1 MSNNQNKK
9 ALLSGFW
16 YTSSNILVKSLTFI
30 TTPIFTRLLSQ
41 EEYGAFSNYASW
53 TSILIILTTL
63 NVEST
68 LISAKFDYKERL
80 NQYILSVLCLS
91 FFSIIIWAFLSNL
104 FIYRLSNILN
114 MSPLYIET
122 IFIYCIFYLVINVF
136 QINERFQYEYK
147 KSVIISLSLA
157 ILTTVV
163 SILLVINMDNRL
175 MGRILGNVLP
185 AVLIGSILLFM
196 IIKKGSKIDFSMW
209 KYALKICIPY
219 IPHLLSLI
227 LLHSID
233 RIMITKICG
242 EVDNA
247 IYSVAFM
254 VGVIITT
261 FGHSINQA
269 FSPWL
274 GDNLN
279 LRKYKVIRNVSK
291 YYIGLFV
298 IFVIGLILI
307 APEII
312 LFFGGEQYYKSIYV
326 FLPISLGCI
335 LQFIYTL
342 FVNVE
347 QFKKK
352 TIWMAIASVL
362 VAVINYLLN
371 YMFIPI
377 YGYESAAYTTF
388 VSYLFLLIF
397 HMIIVW
403 KIGLYQI
410 YSYKFIVWIVF
421 VLTILSIAIHFLYSY
436 SILRY
441 IILLT
446 YIVIL
451 TIIALKYKSIIF
463 ELFKRKT
470 IKS

>member
-1 MSNNQNKK
+1 
-9 ALLSGFW
+9 
-16 YTSSNILVKSLTFI
+16 
-30 TTPIFTRLLSQ
+30 
-41 EEYGAFSNYASW
+41 
-53 TSILIILTTL
+53 
-63 NVEST
+63 
-68 LISAKFDYKERL
+68 
-80 NQYILSVLCLS
+80 
-91 FFSIIIWAFLSNL
+91 
-104 FIYRLSNILN
+104 

-196 IIKKGSKIDFSMW
+196 IINKGSKIDFSMW

-261 FGHSINQA
+261 FGRSINQA

-274 GDNLN
+274 GDNLI
-279 LRKYKVIRNVSK
+279 LCKYKIIRSISK

-312 LFFGGEQYYKSIYV
+312 LFFGGEQYHKSIYV

-347 QFKKK
+347 QFEKQ

-362 VAVINYLLN
+362 AAVINYLLN
-371 YMFIPI
+371 YIFIPI
-377 YGYESAAYTTF
+377 YGYNAAAYTTF

-397 HMIIVW
+397 HMLIVW
-403 KIGLYQI
+403 KIGLYKV
-410 YSYKFIVWIVF
+410 YSYKFVVGIVF
-421 VLTILSIAIHFLYSY
+421 ILTILSITAQFIYSY

-441 IILLT
+441 IILSL
-446 YIVIL
+446 YIAIL
-451 TIIALKYKSIIF
+451 TLSSLKYKNKILG
-463 ELFKRKT
+463 LFKK
-470 IKS
+470 